1 MINNYP
7 EMKKI
12 ITALVALFMASTA
25 YMQTSIPKAQT
36 LFIYNFSRLIEW
48 PANYRTGNFVI
59 GVLGSTEVANELEI
73 YTKGK
78 KVGSQNIQVVR
89 YKAPAEIQNCHIIFV
104 TFARTKQL
112 AELIPV
118 LNGKSTLIIS
128 EKSGAL
134 NDGSAINFIVT
145 EDKLKYEVNAENATK
160 FGIKLSAKLQEMS
173 TSAMSL

>member
-1 MINNYP
+1 
-7 EMKKI
+7 MKRI
-12 ITALVALFMASTA
+12 ITALAALFIASTV

-48 PANYRTGNFVI
+48 PANARTGNFVI
-59 GVLGSTEVANELEI
+59 GVLGSTEVAIELET

-78 KVGSQNIQVVR
+78 KVGAQIIEVVR
-89 YKAPAEIQNCHIIFV
+89 YKTPAEIQNCHIIFV
-104 TFARTKQL
+104 TFSRTKQL
-112 AELIPV
+112 AELISA

-145 EDKLKYEVNAENATK
+145 EDKLKYEVNSGNASK
-160 FGIKLSAKLQEMS
+160 FGIKFSAKLQDMAS
-173 TSAMSL
+173 SAMSL